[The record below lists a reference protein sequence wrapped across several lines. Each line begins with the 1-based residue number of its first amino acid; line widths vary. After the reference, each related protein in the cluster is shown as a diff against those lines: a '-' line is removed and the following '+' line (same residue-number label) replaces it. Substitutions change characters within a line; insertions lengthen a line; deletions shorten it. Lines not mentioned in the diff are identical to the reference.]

1 MLQRRTWA
9 ALALLI
15 LGWAGG
21 CGRPLQPATT
31 PAVKVNTGEFERP
44 TPQPATAQSA
54 LQAVTFM
61 PVIMRAQPVNG
72 TNPPLPTPSPQPTLN
87 FFGIDFA
94 NRQKTITIQ
103 IVPSNRRVNNGKT
116 IEISFTPGKRCVFGD
131 HHACVFNYL
140 SSGSGNVIFISVHSG
155 VGGEAESLRHALEGT
170 WIDQAA
176 FSLGQVRT
184 AMKALG
190 GAKVTIAQGD
200 TTLKGLSLAALAR
213 VPAARI
219 NAYFNSPI
227 EASLTRAAA
236 SNPGLGKAIDPSQP
250 MIVIETCGWKMAEEP
265 WAEGVTNTT
274 GSVYLGVIQVGR

>member
-1 MLQRRTWA
+1 
-9 ALALLI
+9 
-15 LGWAGG
+15 
-21 CGRPLQPATT
+21 
-31 PAVKVNTGEFERP
+31 
-44 TPQPATAQSA
+44 
-54 LQAVTFM
+54 M

-72 TNPPLPTPSPQPTLN
+72 SNPPLPSPSPQPSLN
-87 FFGIDFA
+87 FSGIDFA

-103 IVPSNRRVNNGKT
+103 IIPPNRRVNNGKT
-116 IEISFTPGKRCVFGD
+116 IEVSFIPGKRCVFGD

-140 SSGSGNVIFISVHSG
+140 SSEGGNVIFISVHSG
-155 VGGEAESLRHALEGT
+155 VGGEADSLRHALEGT

-176 FSLGQVRT
+176 LSVSQVRV

-190 GAKVTIAQGD
+190 GAKVTISQGGA
-200 TTLKGLSLAALAR
+200 TLKGLTLAALAR

-227 EASLTRAAA
+227 EASLARASA
-236 SNPGLGKAIDPSQP
+236 SNPGLDKAIDPSQP

-274 GSVYLGVIQVGR
+274 GSVYLGVIQLGR

>member
-1 MLQRRTWA
+1 MLSSRTWA

-21 CGRPLQPATT
+21 CGRPVQPVTRQ
-31 PAVKVNTGEFERP
+31 PVKVNSGEIERP
-44 TPQPATAQSA
+44 TPQPAARLLAPQTY
-54 LQAVTFM
+54 TFI
-61 PVIMRAQPVNG
+61 PVIMRAQPVDGSN
-72 TNPPLPTPSPQPTLN
+72 TPLPSLSPQPSLN
-87 FFGIDFA
+87 FSGIDFA

-103 IVPSNRRVNNGKT
+103 IIPSSRRVNNGKA
-116 IEISFTPGKRCVFGD
+116 IEISFIPGKRCVFGD
-131 HHACVFNYL
+131 QHACVFNYL
-140 SSGSGNVIFISVHSG
+140 SRAGGNVIFISVHSG

-170 WIDQAA
+170 WLDRAA
-176 FSLGQVRT
+176 FSLGQARA

-190 GAKVTIAQGD
+190 GAKVTISQGD

-219 NAYFNSPI
+219 NAYFKSPI

-236 SNPGLGKAIDPSQP
+236 SNPGLGKAFDPSQP

-274 GSVYLGVIQVGR
+274 GSVYLGVIQIGP